1 VNRLYPLLV
10 HVQVERTGDTIC
22 IVVSG
27 EIDLATAAD
36 LKEAGLRALAD
47 PACRSLI
54 LDLSEVA
61 FMDSTGLGSLVD
73 LRNAARSEQSPIR
86 LHHPSPRVLEVL
98 KLTSMDNVFEI
109 AHADPS

>member
-1 VNRLYPLLV
+1 
-10 HVQVERTGDTIC
+10 
-22 IVVSG
+22 
-27 EIDLATAAD
+27 
-36 LKEAGLRALAD
+36 
-47 PACRSLI
+47 
-54 LDLSEVA
+54 
-61 FMDSTGLGSLVD
+61 MDSTGLGSLVD